1 MKIDLS
7 LSALLDIIDP
17 LELGVVVSDIMDQI
31 NNSEDSDAIW
41 AMLNDAFEKEYQG
54 VDVAS
59 PLYAAEDW
67 FDDNAEDIIKEAGY
81 ELNEEEECYEKIL

>member
-7 LSALLDIIDP
+7 LSALLDMIDP

-31 NNSEDSDAIW
+31 NNSEDSDDIW
-41 AMLNDAFEKEYQG
+41 ATLNDAFEKEYQG

-59 PLYAAEDW
+59 PLSVAEDW
-67 FDDNAEDIIKEAGY
+67 FDGNAEDIISEAGY
-81 ELNEEEECYEKIL
+81 ELNEEETCYEKIL